1 MIAQGTEMH
10 VVLRLL
16 CIASIVAG
24 GIKSKVLDNIKR
36 EFLQVGNAYSS
47 IANLTIYRLMVMNI
61 SHFFFPWHLGP

>member
-10 VVLRLL
+10 AVLRLL

-36 EFLQVGNAYSS
+36 ELLQVGNACSS
-47 IANLTIYRLMVMNI
+47 AANLLI
-61 SHFFFPWHLGP
+61 